1 KCSLSTSL
9 RLTAHVTSSI
19 VHEQSSNIR
28 YGENRKHGQRYA
40 YHELFYDD
48 SNNIC
53 YAKVH
58 TVGWRRF
65 SSPTRD
71 CCPLQW
77 TRWETSNFSHTE

>member
-40 YHELFYDD
+40 YHELLYDD

-65 SSPTRD
+65 F
-71 CCPLQW
+71 L
-77 TRWETSNFSHTE
+77 SHPRLLPAAMDTMGNI